1 MKKPSFQ
8 KRTHQVFSQDR
19 YVYQLRINLIM
30 TKKEIRFLYTYK
42 YTKNISKK
50 EIIPTFFLPYPRIFE
65 TFQNQCNH
73 NCISWL
79 LMLLFHFP

>member
-30 TKKEIRFLYTYK
+30 TKKEIRFLYIT
-42 YTKNISKK
+42 NIQKIFQKK
-50 EIIPTFFLPYPRIFE
+50 KLFQPFFCHIHVFLK
-65 TFQNQCNH
+65 
-73 NCISWL
+73 
-79 LMLLFHFP
+79 LFKTNVITIVFPGC